1 MDPIVQ
7 NFICRSKRNG
17 DGDRRKRCNWG
28 LWLSAMLN
36 LKEYTNRH
44 EPIWLHPE
52 SALTMNIIDMLWI
65 SERKF
70 YLLLFSRGNFLSGD
84 ETDFGVRFLP
94 RFWPGV
100 LSWASHQALRT
111 SFRVQSCL
119 AHNVFVCS
127 LWWWQGVATPSLYM
141 IFLEATDECP
151 DRECSNCCLSSPGLD
166 CQFLYFI

>member
-1 MDPIVQ
+1 
-7 NFICRSKRNG
+7 
-17 DGDRRKRCNWG
+17 
-28 LWLSAMLN
+28 
-36 LKEYTNRH
+36 
-44 EPIWLHPE
+44 
-52 SALTMNIIDMLWI
+52 MNIIDMLWI

-111 SFRVQSCL
+111 SFTVQICL

-127 LWWWQGVATPSLYM
+127 LWWWQGVATPRPVCTWFFWKPLMSVL
-141 IFLEATDECP
+141 IENAATVACLHLGWTVNSCISFKL
-151 DRECSNCCLSSPGLD
+151 DRWSWKVNRSRAMSPLNVLRAIISNWGILW
-166 CQFLYFI
+166 